1 MNCDLVL
8 DFKQSG
14 WLLASPYYMRY
25 STTSTLV
32 NASLLELVSRARR
45 MSQDEEIHA
54 KVKFRNQLND
64 LEVSYPIRK
73 IPKVTTNR
81 SL

>member
-1 MNCDLVL
+1 M
-8 DFKQSG
+8 
-14 WLLASPYYMRY
+14 MR
-25 STTSTLV
+25 
-32 NASLLELVSRARR
+32 N
-45 MSQDEEIHA
+45 IHA

-81 SL
+81 SF

>member
-1 MNCDLVL
+1 MWKQENQAQEENKSEAVNCDLVL

-32 NASLLELVSRARR
+32 NASLLELVSRARW
-45 MSQDEEIHA
+45 MSHDEEH
-54 KVKFRNQLND
+54 
-64 LEVSYPIRK
+64 SC
-73 IPKVTTNR
+73 
-81 SL
+81 